1 MNSYGCDILGI
12 KIESERRVRYLLSWA
27 KDDCCVKRDN
37 FELSRDKI
45 VHDRCLGFK
54 TDESGKR
61 ISQRR
66 QLPTRRLFD
75 EMIEFKIYNEKI
87 KDFNRAIVNNGAKKG
102 QATKKLCEICEEVY
116 KNVQD
121 CNNDKSKWL
130 GEHGGGLMEE
140 DVVKIL
146 VRYNM
151 YNPDLSMIDRM
162 KGITSKQGWAWKR
175 HIMKVEVKSFNIT
188 YVFLRQYMTLYT
200 AEMTKEQSKS
210 QEDIYAEES
219 IYNKFTQTKGCVN

>member
-1 MNSYGCDILGI
+1 
-12 KIESERRVRYLLSWA
+12 
-27 KDDCCVKRDN
+27 
-37 FELSRDKI
+37 
-45 VHDRCLGFK
+45 
-54 TDESGKR
+54 
-61 ISQRR
+61 
-66 QLPTRRLFD
+66 
-75 EMIEFKIYNEKI
+75 MIEFKIYNEKL

-210 QEDIYAEES
+210 QGCAFSIGLLCDNIDKCLHCRKGLRGKKTIVKDTPLMGKGLFANVNIPTGSYIVKYEGDILKK
-219 IYNKFTQTKGCVN
+219 NQNQ